1 MEMVEVFLTAVGE
14 LFTWPAMGYALLGT
28 AIGLLFGALP
38 GLGGATAIALLIPIS
53 YGWDPHDAF
62 FLLGALPGG
71 TSFGGAIT
79 AILVNTPGTSTNA
92 ASLLDGYPM
101 TRQGRG
107 AEAIGVAGTAST
119 LGSLVGVVILLMLL
133 PVSRQFIL
141 SFSYPEMFLITVLGL
156 AMIALV
162 TTGSMTKGL
171 IAGCLGLFLSMIGRN
186 PITGLPRFDFD
197 SIYLQD
203 GLPLVPVLIGLFA
216 MAESIRLLAK
226 TRGGIA
232 PFDEELAEK
241 GMGGGGRGGRW
252 SGLMD
257 GIIPTL
263 KAPRLV
269 TQSGIIGTVTGIIP
283 AVGGSVAGFI
293 AYAAAKQSVKDP
305 EKFGHGDIR
314 GLIAPEAANDAK
326 DGGAVLPTVVFGLP
340 GSPAWAV
347 MLGALTIHGVTPG
360 REMLEGRLDVTMII
374 IVALLFSSIVS
385 TLLGF
390 AIAPWAMSL
399 VRLPS
404 KFLAPGIFILAL
416 IGALASRQRPQD
428 VLLVV
433 VAGIIGYFLKKNGF
447 SLIPIVIGL
456 VLGETVEITLNQML
470 LVQGV
475 SGLWTRPIALGILV
489 IGGGG
494 VVWAVWRNVRLNR
507 REQEARR
514 DARARASSSARSA
527 PVPGE
532 GDER

>member
-1 MEMVEVFLTAVGE
+1 
-14 LFTWPAMGYALLGT
+14 MGYALLGT

-107 AEAIGVAGTAST
+107 AEAIGAAGTASS
-119 LGSLVGVVILLMLL
+119 LGSIVGMVVLLALL
-133 PVSRQFIL
+133 PVSREFIL

-171 IAGCLGLFLSMIGRN
+171 IAGCIGLFLSMVGRN
-186 PITGLPRFDFD
+186 PITGLPRFDFG
-197 SIYLQD
+197 SIYLAD

-216 MAESIRLLAK
+216 MAESVRLLAS
-226 TRGGIA
+226 TRGGVA
-232 PFDEELAEK
+232 PFDAELADK
-241 GMGGGGRGGRW
+241 GMGGGGRGRW

-257 GIIPTL
+257 GVIPTL

-269 TQSGIIGTVTGIIP
+269 TQSGVIGTVTGIIP

-305 EKFGHGDIR
+305 QGFGRGDIR

-360 REMLEGRLDVTMII
+360 REMLNDRLDVTMII
-374 IVALLFSSIVS
+374 IVALLFSSIIS
-385 TLLGF
+385 TLMGF
-390 AIAPWAMSL
+390 LIAPWAMSL

-404 KFLAPGIFILAL
+404 KFLAPSIFILAL

-433 VAGIIGYFLKKNGF
+433 AAGIIGYFLKKNGF

-470 LVQGV
+470 LVQGL
-475 SGLWTRPIALGILV
+475 SGMWNRPIALGILV

-494 VVWAVWRNVRLNR
+494 VLWAIWRNLRLNR
-507 REQEARR
+507 REQAARR
-514 DARARASSSARSA
+514 VERDQRASSVGASRL
-527 PVPGE
+527 PGE
-532 GDER
+532 GEEE